1 MLDES
6 LHLGIEI
13 LDFGGRHGVRLYFD
27 CENGN

>member
-13 LDFGGRHGVRLYFD
+13 LDVGGRHNVRLCVG
-27 CENGN
+27 CENRN